1 MRTKTKLSLALAAA
15 CCVSAPAHAIVVT
28 DSSNATALATAIGG
42 SGITISNPT
51 FSGATSTAAG
61 SFTGGAAS
69 VGFDTGI
76 VLTTG
81 TTGCV
86 PGPNN
91 QGGCTGNGTATSLK
105 FDFTSATGNVFF
117 SYVFGSEE
125 YNFYVGSTFND
136 RFELRLDGTN
146 IATLPIAGNPV
157 VSINNVNCE
166 TNPTFYRNNVD
177 GEGHQPE
184 GCVNRNLDIQYD
196 GLTTVL
202 LASATALSPGTHTFE
217 FFVTDIGDEILD
229 SGVFIQAGSFTGTN
243 PGPTPEPPPPSN
255 GVPEPGSLA
264 LAGLGLTALAALRRR
279 KRA

>member
-1 MRTKTKLSLALAAA
+1 MKTKLCLALTAAFCA
-15 CCVSAPAHAIVVT
+15 VAPAHAIVVT
-28 DSSNATALATAIGG
+28 DNTNAAALASAIGG
-42 SGITISNPT
+42 AGITISNPT
-51 FSGATSTAAG
+51 LTFDTVKPSGT
-61 SFTGGAAS
+61 FTGGGSS
-69 VGFDTGI
+69 VGFASGI

-81 TTGCV
+81 TTDCV

-91 QGGCTGNGTATSLK
+91 QGGCTGDGVSTSLK

-125 YNFYVGSTFND
+125 YNTFVDSEFND
-136 RFELRLDGTN
+136 RFELRLDNTN

-177 GEGHQPE
+177 NEGHQPA
-184 GCVNRNLDIQYD
+184 GCVNQNLDIQYD

-202 LASATALSPGTHTFE
+202 LASAMNLSLGTHTFE
-217 FFVTDIGDEILD
+217 FFVTDIGDSILD
-229 SGVFIQAGSFTGTN
+229 SGVFIQAGSFVDTI
-243 PGPTPEPPPPSN
+243 PGPTPGPN

-264 LAGLGLTALAALRRR
+264 LAGLGFGALAALRRR
-279 KRA
+279 KHA